1 MIIFNGVSSDR
12 VRLIVE
18 QYPARPVPQRKHE
31 RFQVPGRNG
40 DVVVWEDAWDN
51 VQQDYDIYL
60 SAEDAGLPEV
70 ANRAVQWLMVP
81 GYQRLEDE
89 YDRDSFR
96 MALFVGP
103 ADLANTLNQFGRA
116 TISFDCWPQRF
127 LKSGAEPVRIAQ
139 GASLTNPSI
148 YTAEPLIV
156 VEGAGSGVLTVG
168 ASVLTLDDCN
178 GVTLDSREQEAWRG
192 VSNLNTTVHGDFP
205 KLPAGETPVSWSG
218 GITGITIT
226 PRWFYL

>member
-1 MIIFNGVSSDR
+1 MIVFNGISSDR

-31 RFQVPGRNG
+31 RFSVPGHSG
-40 DVVVWEDAWDN
+40 DVIVYEDAWEN
-51 VQQDYDIYL
+51 VQQNYDVYL
-60 SAEDAGLPEV
+60 SAEDVGLPEV

-81 GYQRLEDE
+81 GYAPLEDE

-96 MALFVGP
+96 MAQFLGP

-139 GASLTNPSI
+139 GAVLTNPSI

-178 GVTLDSREQEAWRG
+178 GVTLDSREQEASRG
-192 VSNLNTTVHGDFP
+192 TANMNASVHGAFP
-205 KLPAGETPVSWSG
+205 TLPAGDTPVSWSG

-226 PRWFYL
+226 PRWYYL